1 LYVEGY
7 AHPSADNVALVIP
20 PGVAHAIRVESS
32 HDIYMVYGTTTVFD
46 PRNEGRIA
54 SQIELPLLPKDW
66 EQHLRM

>member
-1 LYVEGY
+1 
-7 AHPSADNVALVIP
+7 VIP
-20 PGVAHAIRVESS
+20 PGVAHAIRVECS
-32 HDIYMVYGTTTVFD
+32 HDIYMVYGTTTIFD